1 MNPPGTEI
9 LRPIS
14 KFKRRN
20 KISSLLV
27 YVLHKTRNWAFSRRS
42 RAKTGEEMYKKSVM
56 QDALA
61 KLLFCYKNLLF
72 FWRSRCRPRLWILK
86 SLMTRVH
93 ARRSLFGTTAA
104 TATIKKWIR
113 GFMPKL
119 GEQGW
124 RSGESARLPPMWPG
138 FNSGCRRHIWVEFAV
153 GSLPCSERFFSWFSG
168 FPLSSKTNTSK
179 FQFDLERTDTFK
191 RVHMNSYVPRG

>member
-1 MNPPGTEI
+1 MSSIKREI
-9 LRPIS
+9 GHFHVEVVQ
-14 KFKRRN
+14 K
-20 KISSLLV
+20 
-27 YVLHKTRNWAFSRRS
+27 
-42 RAKTGEEMYKKSVM
+42 RAKKCTKK
-56 QDALA
+56 AWRA
-61 KLLFCYKNLLF
+61 KLLFCYKNLLFF

-93 ARRSLFGTTAA
+93 ARRPLFGTTAA

-113 GFMPKL
+113 GFTPKL

-138 FNSGCRRHIWVEFAV
+138 FNSGCRRHMWVEFAV
-153 GSLPCSERFFSWFSG
+153 GSLPCSERFFSEFSG

-179 FQFDLERTDTFK
+179 FQFDLERTDTFQW
-191 RVHMNSYVPRG
+191 VHMNSYVPRG